1 MDDEYM
7 KTITKL
13 WILIAVLAILT
24 PIGLIIPE
32 YFKAKAAWGEW
43 GSDEIKKLIG
53 YVPKGLEKLSDIW
66 VAAIPDYGTSKISY
80 IVSAI
85 LGIII
90 VMGITFLI
98 GRFLGKKE

>member
-1 MDDEYM
+1 M

-13 WILIAVLAILT
+13 WILIAVLVILT
-24 PIGLIIPE
+24 PMGLIIPK
-32 YFKAKAAWGEW
+32 YFKAGAAWGEW
-43 GSDEIKKLIG
+43 RSDEIKKLIG

-66 VAAIPDYGTSKISY
+66 AAAIPGYGTSKISY

-90 VMGITFLI
+90 IMWLTFL
-98 GRFLGKKE
+98 LGKFLDKKE

>member
-1 MDDEYM
+1 M

-13 WILIAVLAILT
+13 WLLIAVLAILT

-32 YFKAKAAWGEW
+32 YFKAGSAWGEW
-43 GSDEIKKLIG
+43 GADEIKKLIG
-53 YVPKGLEKLSDIW
+53 YVPKGLEKLSDTWI
-66 VAAIPDYGTSKISY
+66 AAIPDYGTSKILY

-90 VMGITFLI
+90 VMGLTFLV
-98 GRFLGKKE
+98 GKYLGKKE

>member
-1 MDDEYM
+1 M

-13 WILIAVLAILT
+13 WILIAVLAIST
-24 PIGLIIPE
+24 PIGLIVPE
-32 YFKAKAAWGEW
+32 YFKAGSAWGEW

-66 VAAIPDYGTSKISY
+66 ASAIPDYGTSKISY

-90 VMGITFLI
+90 VIGLTFLM
-98 GRFLGKKE
+98 GKFLGKKE

>member
-1 MDDEYM
+1 M

-13 WILIAVLAILT
+13 WILIAILAILT

-32 YFKAKAAWGEW
+32 YFKAGSAWGEW
-43 GSDEIKKLIG
+43 GSGEIKKLVG
-53 YVPKGLEKLSDIW
+53 YAPKGLEKLSDIW
-66 VAAIPDYGTSKISY
+66 AAAIPGYGTSKMSY
-80 IVSAI
+80 ILSAI

-90 VMGITFLI
+90 VMGLTFLI

>member
-1 MDDEYM
+1 M

-13 WILIAVLAILT
+13 WVLIVIMVILT
-24 PIGLIIPE
+24 PIGLIVPE
-32 YFKAKAAWGEW
+32 YFKAGSAWGEW
-43 GSDEIKKLIG
+43 GSDEIKKIIG

-66 VAAIPDYGTSKISY
+66 AAAIPGYGTSIIPY

-90 VMGITFLI
+90 VMGLTFLI
-98 GRFLGKKE
+98 GKFLSKKE